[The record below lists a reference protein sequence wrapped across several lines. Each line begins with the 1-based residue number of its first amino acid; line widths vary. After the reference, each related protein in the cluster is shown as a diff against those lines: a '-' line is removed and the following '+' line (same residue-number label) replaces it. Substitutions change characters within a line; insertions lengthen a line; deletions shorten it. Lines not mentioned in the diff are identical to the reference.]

1 MYEPIGEEF
10 IDSSDDKRMDHSS
23 TQLNTNEERE
33 MFADSFLTK
42 FLGEDKL
49 REKDSIREKIKYK
62 RQQLD
67 LATKHIK
74 LEARK
79 KLEASGLLSK
89 KQKQNR
95 KKLVLNCKL
104 KKSLRMYKLNKNE
117 ELEYSKYE
125 KINNLWNNY
134 ASSCLL
140 TCVASTKNM
149 ESGKTSLNE
158 ENVLNCL
165 KQIDYH
171 GKD

>member
-10 IDSSDDKRMDHSS
+10 IDSSEDKKMDHSS
-23 TQLNTNEERE
+23 IQLNTNEERE
-33 MFADSFLTK
+33 VFVDSFLSK
-42 FLGEDKL
+42 YLGEDKL
-49 REKDSIREKIKYK
+49 REKDSLREKIKYK

-67 LATKHIK
+67 LATKHLK

-79 KLEASGLLSK
+79 RLESSGLLNK

-104 KKSLRMYKLNKNE
+104 KKSLRMYKLNKTQ

-125 KINNLWNNY
+125 KINHLWNNY
-134 ASSCLL
+134 VSSCLL
-140 TCVASTKNM
+140 TCVSSSKNM

-171 GKD
+171 GEN